1 MWWDVLRTGF
11 ILTLPGASQ
20 WRLQISACSAIGCL
34 SVTSAMEISTLLT
47 QLPVSSLEPYLI
59 LAVTRL
65 KSMDSG
71 RCRLAEAIPT
81 QGRRTSCSLRL
92 ARTMNRMGCWASL
105 VQSPPNSAE
114 TPNKPLLQVA
124 KPARWLSANERPLL
138 GYIDANGFVFAPNFL
153 RPLNSFFLQQRVLPH
168 HKGVIYL
175 FAALHLAHRA
185 FVAAL
190 IFANPAAEICRLPA
204 LIGTI
209 LWPFAFAQR
218 AFCAAEI
225 FARAAAF
232 ILRGPCD
239 PPLRSVPLSAEIAVS
254 SACNCPL
261 IFARSAFN

>member
-47 QLPVSSLEPYLI
+47 QLPVSSLEPYSI

-81 QGRRTSCSLRL
+81 QARRTSCSLQP

-114 TPNKPLLQVA
+114 TPNRQKVEVAAYPPIPLGALEGFHRERATCVA
-124 KPARWLSANERPLL
+124 MPYQMPILSAK
-138 GYIDANGFVFAPNFL
+138 FL
-153 RPLNSFFLQQRVLPH
+153 SIQ
-168 HKGVIYL
+168 
-175 FAALHLAHRA
+175 
-185 FVAAL
+185 
-190 IFANPAAEICRLPA
+190 
-204 LIGTI
+204 
-209 LWPFAFAQR
+209 
-218 AFCAAEI
+218 
-225 FARAAAF
+225 ARA
-232 ILRGPCD
+232 R
-239 PPLRSVPLSAEIAVS
+239 
-254 SACNCPL
+254 
-261 IFARSAFN
+261 FA

>member
-1 MWWDVLRTGF
+1 MWCDGLRTGF
-11 ILTLPGASQ
+11 ILMLPGASQ

-47 QLPVSSLEPYLI
+47 QLAASSLEPYLI

-71 RCRLAEAIPT
+71 RCRLAEAILT

-92 ARTMNRMGCWASL
+92 ARTMNRMGCWAGL

-153 RPLNSFFLQQRVLPH
+153 RPLNSSIRCLRSGELSRL
-168 HKGVIYL
+168 KLRY
-175 FAALHLAHRA
+175 AL
-185 FVAAL
+185 
-190 IFANPAAEICRLPA
+190 ANPAVYMLECA
-204 LIGTI
+204 LY
-209 LWPFAFAQR
+209 A
-218 AFCAAEI
+218 
-225 FARAAAF
+225 
-232 ILRGPCD
+232 
-239 PPLRSVPLSAEIAVS
+239 LSRCSLCKIRVG
-254 SACNCPL
+254 
-261 IFARSAFN
+261 R

>member
-11 ILTLPGASQ
+11 ILMLPGASQ

-47 QLPVSSLEPYLI
+47 QLPASSLEPYLI

-153 RPLNSFFLQQRVLPH
+153 RPLNFIVPATTPGWRPAKEWPRSTELMRTETASRASRTDIFKAQT
-168 HKGVIYL
+168 L
-175 FAALHLAHRA
+175 FPPIPQDPLALRA
-185 FVAAL
+185 
-190 IFANPAAEICRLPA
+190 C
-204 LIGTI
+204 
-209 LWPFAFAQR
+209 
-218 AFCAAEI
+218 
-225 FARAAAF
+225 
-232 ILRGPCD
+232 
-239 PPLRSVPLSAEIAVS
+239 
-254 SACNCPL
+254 
-261 IFARSAFN
+261 

>member
-153 RPLNSFFLQQRVLPH
+153 RPLNSSFDDQRDLTFGFSTCAVVTSVLF
-168 HKGVIYL
+168 KT
-175 FAALHLAHRA
+175 F
-185 FVAAL
+185 
-190 IFANPAAEICRLPA
+190 
-204 LIGTI
+204 
-209 LWPFAFAQR
+209 
-218 AFCAAEI
+218 
-225 FARAAAF
+225 
-232 ILRGPCD
+232 
-239 PPLRSVPLSAEIAVS
+239 LRSAVEGECGDGAVEMWGS
-254 SACNCPL
+254 ETPGAVGT
-261 IFARSAFN
+261 

>member
-1 MWWDVLRTGF
+1 MWCDGSRTGST
-11 ILTLPGASQ
+11 LMLPGASQ

-34 SVTSAMEISTLLT
+34 SVTSAMGRSTLLT
-47 QLPVSSLEPYLI
+47 QLPASSLEPYLI

-153 RPLNSFFLQQRVLPH
+153 RPLNSSFCPPRRIPVIFLN
-168 HKGVIYL
+168 
-175 FAALHLAHRA
+175 AD
-185 FVAAL
+185 
-190 IFANPAAEICRLPA
+190 AE
-204 LIGTI
+204 T
-209 LWPFAFAQR
+209 
-218 AFCAAEI
+218 
-225 FARAAAF
+225 
-232 ILRGPCD
+232 
-239 PPLRSVPLSAEIAVS
+239 S
-254 SACNCPL
+254 
-261 IFARSAFN
+261 